1 MKNPGAS
8 DRDIK
13 ANGPAS
19 LESNGG
25 CFFVFNST
33 FSSVFPTLK
42 HSYNPPTT
50 PDLSLQIFSF
60 GCCLG
65 CYDSKSLLL
74 TTLEITFW

>member
-13 ANGPAS
+13 ANGSAS
-19 LESNGG
+19 LERNGG

-42 HSYNPPTT
+42 HSCNPPTT
-50 PDLSLQIFSF
+50 PDLFCSQSLVSAAATAKTVTAS
-60 GCCLG
+60 
-65 CYDSKSLLL
+65 Y
-74 TTLEITFW
+74 